1 MNNRSHVINKISI
14 LGVIINLFL
23 IIVKCFAGV
32 ISGSSALLADSLHS
46 FEDMTASV
54 LSFIGA
60 KISAKKQND
69 KYCFGYGKSE
79 YIFGLLISVF
89 MIVTSIMLV
98 ISSIKNIITK
108 NVVVFSYISLIVC
121 LVTIILKF
129 FMCIYSK
136 IKYKKIKSILIKSCI
151 LDSRNDVAISLVTMI
166 GIILSYFRITFVD
179 NIIGILIALWI
190 GYTGIKLFIS
200 SFEILMDK
208 NINKEYINK
217 IKNDILKNEEVLKI
231 DKICAKPIGS
241 KYILLIVL
249 AINDSKNLKFT
260 VEVLKRIKKSILYKY
275 DEINDVFIQFG

>member
-14 LGVIINLFL
+14 LGIIINLFL
-23 IIVKCFAGV
+23 IIVKYFAGV
-32 ISGSSALLADSLHS
+32 ISGSNALLADSLHS

-60 KISAKKQND
+60 KISSKKQND

-166 GIILSYFRITFVD
+166 GIILSYFRINFVD

-231 DKICAKPIGS
+231 DKICAKPTGS

-260 VEVLKRIKKSILYKY
+260 VEVLKRIRKSILYKY
-275 DEINDVFIQFG
+275 DDIKDVFIQIE

>member
-14 LGVIINLFL
+14 LGIIINLFL
-23 IIVKCFAGV
+23 IIVKYFAGV
-32 ISGSSALLADSLHS
+32 ISGSNALLADSLHS

-275 DEINDVFIQFG
+275 DDIKDVFIQIE

>member
-1 MNNRSHVINKISI
+1 
-14 LGVIINLFL
+14 
-23 IIVKCFAGV
+23 
-32 ISGSSALLADSLHS
+32 
-46 FEDMTASV
+46 
-54 LSFIGA
+54 
-60 KISAKKQND
+60 
-69 KYCFGYGKSE
+69 
-79 YIFGLLISVF
+79 

-166 GIILSYFRITFVD
+166 GIILSYFRINFVD

-249 AINDSKNLKFT
+249 VINDSKNLKFT

-275 DEINDVFIQFG
+275 NDIKDVFIQIG

>member
-14 LGVIINLFL
+14 LGIIINLFL
-23 IIVKCFAGV
+23 IIVKYFAGV
-32 ISGSSALLADSLHS
+32 ISGSNALLADSLHS

-60 KISAKKQND
+60 KISSKKQND

-166 GIILSYFRITFVD
+166 GIILSYFRINFVD

-190 GYTGIKLFIS
+190 GYTGIRLFIS

-275 DEINDVFIQFG
+275 DDIKDVFIQIG

>member
-14 LGVIINLFL
+14 LGIIINLFL
-23 IIVKCFAGV
+23 IIVKYFAGV
-32 ISGSSALLADSLHS
+32 ISGSNALLADSLHS

-166 GIILSYFRITFVD
+166 GIILSYFRINFVD

-231 DKICAKPIGS
+231 DKICAKPTGS

-260 VEVLKRIKKSILYKY
+260 VEVLKRIRKSILYKY
-275 DEINDVFIQFG
+275 DDIKDVFIQIE

>member
-1 MNNRSHVINKISI
+1 MNNRSYVINKISI
-14 LGVIINLFL
+14 LGIIINLFL
-23 IIVKCFAGV
+23 IIVKYFAGV
-32 ISGSSALLADSLHS
+32 ISGSNALLADSLHS

-275 DEINDVFIQFG
+275 DDIKDVFIQIE

>member
-1 MNNRSHVINKISI
+1 MNNRSYVINKISI
-14 LGVIINLFL
+14 LGIIINLFL
-23 IIVKCFAGV
+23 IIVKYFAGV
-32 ISGSSALLADSLHS
+32 ISGSNALLADSLHS

-275 DEINDVFIQFG
+275 DDIKDVFIQIG

>member
-14 LGVIINLFL
+14 LGIIINLFL
-23 IIVKCFAGV
+23 IIVKYFAGV
-32 ISGSSALLADSLHS
+32 ISGSNALLADSLHS

-60 KISAKKQND
+60 KISSKKQND

-151 LDSRNDVAISLVTMI
+151 LDTRNDVAISLVTMI
-166 GIILSYFRITFVD
+166 GIILSYFRINFVD

-231 DKICAKPIGS
+231 DKICAKPTGS

-260 VEVLKRIKKSILYKY
+260 VEVLKRIRKSILYKY
-275 DEINDVFIQFG
+275 DDIKDVFIQIE

>member
-14 LGVIINLFL
+14 LGIIINLFL
-23 IIVKCFAGV
+23 IIVKYFAGV
-32 ISGSSALLADSLHS
+32 ISGSNALLADSLHS

-60 KISAKKQND
+60 KISSKKQND

-136 IKYKKIKSILIKSCI
+136 IKYRKIKSILIKSCI

-166 GIILSYFRITFVD
+166 GIILSYFRINFVD

-231 DKICAKPIGS
+231 DKICAKPTGS

-260 VEVLKRIKKSILYKY
+260 VEVLKRIRKSILYKY
-275 DEINDVFIQFG
+275 DDIKDVFIQIE

>member
-14 LGVIINLFL
+14 LGIIINLFL
-23 IIVKCFAGV
+23 IIVKCFTGV
-32 ISGSSALLADSLHS
+32 ISGSNALLADSLHS

-89 MIVTSIMLV
+89 MIVISIMLV

-108 NVVVFSYISLIVC
+108 NVVVFSYISLVVC

-151 LDSRNDVAISLVTMI
+151 LDSRNDVAISFVTMI

-231 DKICAKPIGS
+231 DKICAKPIGN

-275 DEINDVFIQFG
+275 DDIKDVFIQIE

>member
-14 LGVIINLFL
+14 LGIIINLFL

-231 DKICAKPIGS
+231 NRICAKPIGN
-241 KYILLIVL
+241 KYILLITIT
-249 AINDSKNLKFT
+249 INDSKNIKFT
-260 VEVLKRIKKSILYKY
+260 IEVLKRIKESILYKY

>member
-14 LGVIINLFL
+14 LGIIINLFL
-23 IIVKCFAGV
+23 IIVKYFAGV
-32 ISGSSALLADSLHS
+32 ISGSNALLADSLHS

-60 KISAKKQND
+60 KISSKKQND

-136 IKYKKIKSILIKSCI
+136 IKYKNIKSILIKSCI

-275 DEINDVFIQFG
+275 NDIKDVFIQIE

>member
-14 LGVIINLFL
+14 LGIIINLFL

-231 DKICAKPIGS
+231 DKICAKPIGN
-241 KYILLIVL
+241 KYILLITIT
-249 AINDSKNLKFT
+249 INDSKNLKFT

-275 DEINDVFIQFG
+275 DDIKDVFIQIE

>member
-14 LGVIINLFL
+14 LGIIINLFL

-32 ISGSSALLADSLHS
+32 IFGSNAILADSLHS

-275 DEINDVFIQFG
+275 DDIKDVFIQIE

>member
-14 LGVIINLFL
+14 LGIIINLFL
-23 IIVKCFAGV
+23 IIVKYFAGV
-32 ISGSSALLADSLHS
+32 ISGSNALLADSLHS

-60 KISAKKQND
+60 KISSKKQND

-136 IKYKKIKSILIKSCI
+136 IKYKNIKSILIKSCI

-275 DEINDVFIQFG
+275 DDIKDVFIQIE

>member
-14 LGVIINLFL
+14 LGIIINLFL
-23 IIVKCFAGV
+23 IIVKYFAGV
-32 ISGSSALLADSLHS
+32 ISGSNALLADSLHS

-60 KISAKKQND
+60 KISSKKQND

-275 DEINDVFIQFG
+275 NDIKDVFIQIG

>member
-1 MNNRSHVINKISI
+1 MFQLAIAICVKI
-14 LGVIINLFL
+14 IINLFL

-32 ISGSSALLADSLHS
+32 ISGSNALLADSLHS

-208 NINKEYINK
+208 NINKEYFNK
-217 IKNDILKNEEVLKI
+217 IKNEEVLKI

-275 DEINDVFIQFG
+275 NDIKDVFIQIG

>member
-14 LGVIINLFL
+14 LGIIINLFL

-32 ISGSSALLADSLHS
+32 ISGSNALLADSLHS

-108 NVVVFSYISLIVC
+108 NVVVFSYISLVVC

-166 GIILSYFRITFVD
+166 GIILSYFRITFVVD
-179 NIIGILIALWI
+179 NIIGILIALSASS
-190 GYTGIKLFIS
+190 KLPHI
-200 SFEILMDK
+200 M
-208 NINKEYINK
+208 N
-217 IKNDILKNEEVLKI
+217 V
-231 DKICAKPIGS
+231 
-241 KYILLIVL
+241 ILL
-249 AINDSKNLKFT
+249 A
-260 VEVLKRIKKSILYKY
+260 
-275 DEINDVFIQFG
+275 

>member
-1 MNNRSHVINKISI
+1 
-14 LGVIINLFL
+14 
-23 IIVKCFAGV
+23 
-32 ISGSSALLADSLHS
+32 
-46 FEDMTASV
+46 MTASV

-98 ISSIKNIITK
+98 ISSIKNIITE
-108 NVVVFSYISLIVC
+108 NVVVFSYISLVVC

-217 IKNDILKNEEVLKI
+217 IKNDLLKNEEVLKI

-275 DEINDVFIQFG
+275 DDIKDVFIQIE

>member
-14 LGVIINLFL
+14 LGIIINLFL

-32 ISGSSALLADSLHS
+32 IFGSNALLADSLHS

-121 LVTIILKF
+121 LVTIILKI

-190 GYTGIKLFIS
+190 GYTGIRLFIS

-217 IKNDILKNEEVLKI
+217 IKNDLLKNEEVLKI

-241 KYILLIVL
+241 KYILLIIL
-249 AINDSKNLKFT
+249 AINDSNNLKLT
-260 VEVLKRIKKSILYKY
+260 VELLKRIKKSILYKY
-275 DEINDVFIQFG
+275 DDIKDVFIQIE

>member
-14 LGVIINLFL
+14 LGIIINLFL
-23 IIVKCFAGV
+23 IIVKYFAGV
-32 ISGSSALLADSLHS
+32 ISGSNALLADSLHS

-60 KISAKKQND
+60 KISSKKQND

-166 GIILSYFRITFVD
+166 GIILSYFRINFVD

-249 AINDSKNLKFT
+249 VINDSKNLKFT

-275 DEINDVFIQFG
+275 NDIKDVFIQIG

>member
-14 LGVIINLFL
+14 LGIIINLFL
-23 IIVKCFAGV
+23 IIVKYFAGV
-32 ISGSSALLADSLHS
+32 ISGSNALLADSLHS

-60 KISAKKQND
+60 KISSKKQND

-136 IKYKKIKSILIKSCI
+136 IKYKNIKSILIKSCI

-166 GIILSYFRITFVD
+166 GIILSYFRINFVD

-249 AINDSKNLKFT
+249 VINDSKNLKFT

-275 DEINDVFIQFG
+275 NDIKDVFIQIE

>member
-260 VEVLKRIKKSILYKY
+260 VELLKRIKKSILYKY
-275 DEINDVFIQFG
+275 DDIKDVFIQIE